1 MHILPAAIA
10 VSILLV
16 VPVVAGPQSSGRIP
30 RPTKAEIAAMARY
43 REEMK
48 KYYYDASKYPTYLE
62 QLGIACPTVKTVP

>member
-1 MHILPAAIA
+1 MHILPAAAA

-16 VPVVAGPQSSGRIP
+16 VPVAVQPLVSP
-30 RPTKAEIAAMARY
+30 TDRPATFLNANTMARY

-62 QLGIACPTVKTVP
+62 QLGIAYPTVKTVP